1 MPDLNLDRLAH
12 LVTTHPLASVVAAL
26 LLGWRSDI
34 CPAELPASDPLDGRG
49 CLWVVLGVSDLPLM
63 VVFVAL
69 DRLGGTGTNTVPS
82 PVGPYNIWEQVLAR
96 IEEAIQPHPYFA
108 FFRDTVLVSD
118 DAVIIRVRVRSSDA
132 GEWIAKHHADA
143 LREAFAGSGAR
154 MQVLSS

>member
-1 MPDLNLDRLAH
+1 VPLGGPRRLR
-12 LVTTHPLASVVAAL
+12 PAAN
-26 LLGWRSDI
+26 G
-34 CPAELPASDPLDGRG
+34 
-49 CLWVVLGVSDLPLM
+49 

-143 LREAFAGSGAR
+143 LRETLAGVRVRGCR
-154 MQVLSS
+154 Y

>member
-1 MPDLNLDRLAH
+1 
-12 LVTTHPLASVVAAL
+12 
-26 LLGWRSDI
+26 
-34 CPAELPASDPLDGRG
+34 
-49 CLWVVLGVSDLPLM
+49 VVLGVSDLPLM

-118 DAVIIRVRVRSSDA
+118 DGVIIRVRVRSSDS
-132 GEWIAKHHADA
+132 GEG
-143 LREAFAGSGAR
+143 LRSITPMRSGRRSPGRAR
-154 MQVLSS
+154 GCRC